1 MTLEIKDR
9 GKSMSPDKLSG
20 VGQGA
25 GVGIA
30 GMSERLSDLGCTL
43 AISSDS
49 SGTVVRASIPLI
61 SNVGEK

>member
-1 MTLEIKDR
+1 LTPEIKDR

-20 VGQGA
+20 VGQGS

-30 GMSERLSDLGCTL
+30 GMSERLSDLGGTL